1 MIRSLFAGL
10 AAASLAF
17 SISSA
22 YAVAQQPAPA
32 QAAKSSAA
40 APAKKEKDRSNPL
53 GNIGTNNKEPIKIDA
68 DRLDVYDREQRAVFQ
83 GNVVAVQ
90 GDTTIRCTTMTVFYE
105 RQSQGGQKAQPAG
118 QKAPA
123 AQAGSQNDSVK
134 QIDCAG
140 PVTVVSK
147 DQIATSDNAS
157 FDRAANKVYLT
168 GNAVL
173 SQCQNVT
180 RGERIVYD
188 LNTQVA
194 NVETAP
200 GGRVRALFVPNKDD
214 DKAAKQPQGCEQQ
227 PATASAPA
235 QPQAAAAPA
244 PAKPQAPTPQAAAP
258 TQAAAPKPAQKQRAQ
273 AN

>member
-40 APAKKEKDRSNPL
+40 AHAKKEKDRSNPL

-105 RQSQGGQKAQPAG
+105 RQSQGGHKAQPAG

-147 DQIATSDNAS
+147 DQVATSDHAS
-157 FDRAANKVYLT
+157 FDRAANRIYLI

-180 RGERIVYD
+180 RGEKIVYD

-200 GGRVRALFVPNKDD
+200 GGRVRALFVPKDE
-214 DKAAKQPQGCEQQ
+214 DKAKQQQPQGCEQPQ
-227 PATASAPA
+227 TASTPAPPQL
-235 QPQAAAAPA
+235 QPAAAPA
-244 PAKPQAPTPQAAAP
+244 APKPRAAAP
-258 TQAAAPKPAQKQRAQ
+258 QSAATQAAAPKPAQKQRAQ
-273 AN
+273 TN